1 MYQHAVVH
9 LEDFFQ
15 LVCFDRIA
23 QLGHRTRFDLPYALS
38 SYIELL
44 AWMDKFMHG

>member
-1 MYQHAVVH
+1 MYQHEIVH

-15 LVCFDRIA
+15 LVCF

-44 AWMDKFMHG
+44 ACMDKFMHG